1 MATQQVETERKY
13 VGAAL
18 PERLDRIRG
27 VATTE
32 RAAPQDLDTV
42 YYDTSDL
49 RLLRHHI
56 TLRRRTGAADEGWHL
71 KLPLDADRRREIR
84 LPAAAGAPNDIPAEL
99 GAQVKAFTRGA
110 VLTPVA
116 HLRTHRAR
124 VLLRDENEEVLA
136 EITED
141 RVAAQVLDASR
152 LAAAPPDRDPA
163 ATDGQAV
170 PDGAARPP
178 GGSST
183 EISQWTEFEVELDH
197 GTAALLERIDAV
209 FADAELTRSPWPSK
223 LARALGPTRLPGSR
237 PSPARP
243 GSGGAVVTD
252 YLRTQHDALLTLD
265 AAVRRAEED
274 SVHRMRVTVR
284 RLRSLLRAHRK
295 LFARSRAEPLAAELR
310 WLARLL
316 GRARDQE
323 VLGENM
329 VDQLDAVPASLRR
342 HALRGRLTEHYAH
355 RYHQAWQQVLLEL
368 DGNRYFALLDALDA
382 FVTSPPLRRRAARK
396 APKYLSDVLRREQQR
411 TLKRLDRA
419 LRTAPGPARD
429 QALHRA
435 RKAAKRARYTAEAAQ
450 APVPRRTEERAA
462 AFSARM
468 KKLHKALGTHHD
480 AVILRRELIT
490 LNGEGTGDT
499 GHAFVYGVLYERQR
513 GTADACEERLPKLR
527 RRAGRPGL
535 ARLI

>member
-13 VGAAL
+13 EGTAL
-18 PERLDRIRG
+18 PERLDQVRG
-27 VATTE
+27 VATTA

-49 RLLRHHI
+49 RLLRHHV
-56 TLRRRTGAADEGWHL
+56 TMRRRTGAADRGWHL
-71 KLPLDADRRREIR
+71 KLPLDADRRREIQ
-84 LPAAAGAPNDIPAEL
+84 LPAVGGPHDIPTEL
-99 GAQVKAFTRGA
+99 LAQVTAFTRGA
-110 VLTPVA
+110 VLAPVA

-124 VLLRDENEEVLA
+124 MLLRDENGEVLA

-141 RVAAQVLDASR
+141 RVAAHVLDASR
-152 LAAAPPDRDPA
+152 LAAAPPHRSPA
-163 ATDGQAV
+163 AAAGGQAV
-170 PDGAARPP
+170 PDSAARPP

-183 EISQWTEFEVELDH
+183 EISRWTEFEVELDH
-197 GTAALLERIDAV
+197 GTAELLERIDAV

-223 LARALGPTRLPGSR
+223 LARALGPTHLPGPR

-295 LFARSRAEPLAAELR
+295 LFERRRAEPLAAELR

-316 GRARDQE
+316 GQARDEE
-323 VLGENM
+323 VFGENV
-329 VDQLDAVPASLRR
+329 VDQLDAVPAPLRR
-342 HALRGRLTEHYAH
+342 HDLRGRLTEHYAH
-355 RYHQAWQQVLLEL
+355 RYRQAWQQVVLQL
-368 DGNRYFALLDALDA
+368 DGDRYFALLDALDA
-382 FVTSPPLRRRAARK
+382 FATSPPLRRRAARK

-411 TLKRLDRA
+411 TVERLDHA

-435 RKAAKRARYTAEAAQ
+435 RKAAKRARYTAEGAQ
-450 APVPRRTEERAA
+450 AVVPRRTAERAA

-468 KKLHKALGTHHD
+468 KKLHKTLGTHHD
-480 AVILRRELIT
+480 AVVLRRELIT
-490 LNGEGTGDT
+490 LSGEGTGDT
-499 GHAFVYGVLYERQR
+499 EHAFAYGVLYERQR
-513 GTADACEERLPKLR
+513 RTADACEERLPKLR

-535 ARLI
+535 ARLT